1 MKYIYGYFTNK
12 QIKEAANAM
21 HNDIHKL
28 LLYKDNTIEETIFEN
43 DEAFLVYF
51 DHLLENFG
59 GVHTL
64 FNNNGIMVKLM
75 STLQAARNEV
85 ASDDFHYG
93 TFRREILDSHGY
105 IKQMFEEGD
114 AYAKSINS

>member
-12 QIKEAANAM
+12 QIKEATSAM

-51 DHLLENFG
+51 DHLLKNFG

-85 ASDDFHYG
+85 VNDDFHYG
-93 TFRREILDSHGY
+93 TFRREILDSHNY

-114 AYAKSINS
+114 AYAKSVNS

>member
-21 HNDIHKL
+21 HNDRHKL
-28 LLYKDNTIEETIFEN
+28 LLHKDNTIEETIFEN
-43 DEAFLVYF
+43 DEAFLIYF

-64 FNNNGIMVKLM
+64 FNNNEIMVKLM

-85 ASDDFHYG
+85 VSEDFHYG

-105 IKQMFEEGD
+105 IKQMFEGGASD
-114 AYAKSINS
+114 AKSINS

>member
-64 FNNNGIMVKLM
+64 FNNNEIMVNITSRK
-75 STLQAARNEV
+75 
-85 ASDDFHYG
+85 
-93 TFRREILDSHGY
+93 
-105 IKQMFEEGD
+105 K
-114 AYAKSINS
+114 

>member
-64 FNNNGIMVKLM
+64 FNNNEIMVKLM

-85 ASDDFHYG
+85 ASDNFHYG
-93 TFRREILDSHGY
+93 TFRIENLDYNGY
-105 IKQMFEEGD
+105 IKQKFEEGD
-114 AYAKSINS
+114 SYAKSINS